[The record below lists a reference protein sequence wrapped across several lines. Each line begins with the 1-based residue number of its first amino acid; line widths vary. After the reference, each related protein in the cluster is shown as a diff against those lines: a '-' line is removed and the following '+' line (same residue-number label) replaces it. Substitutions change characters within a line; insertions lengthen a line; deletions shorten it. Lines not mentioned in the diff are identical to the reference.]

1 MWPSFEE
8 FKASLERWLNSKH
21 PNYLKGMENVDWTNA
36 FTGRHHSGVI
46 IVNYKKFLI
55 LNN

>member
-36 FTGRHHSGVI
+36 FTRRHHSGVI